1 MAKMMQRGQ
10 LILGR
15 YVIEDHIAE
24 GGQAS
29 VTKALDQHTGSKVVV
44 KQLIASLGDPGYD
57 QALARFQRM
66 AQIRLGHPNVV
77 DPIDFGEEN
86 GEHYIIMPFHE
97 GCNLEHYIAAKGGR
111 LPIEEAL
118 FIAVEMAKGLQA
130 LHDNGVVHRD
140 VKPPNVLITSDNKVL
155 VTDLGICRVLTHQ
168 TITTGSD
175 LQGSLYWMSPE
186 QVLKPGSE
194 DHRSDLYSLGEV
206 TCFMITG
213 AKPSQGNDPG
223 TILLN
228 ICQQVPQPLRQLDPS
243 IPEHIDQAC
252 MRLLVKQPEGRF
264 QSAREFIQAVQG
276 VAQPV
281 VGSFCSSCGVSSHPD
296 SNYCPKCGANCEMS
310 QNQAAC
316 CLACG
321 CPVNGDAIC
330 PGCNKPFSRSG
341 HRLSFTTGPLTGS
354 VFLIPEGIFY
364 VGRNELASRDHHISR
379 RHFSVACS
387 NGTVHVQDAGST
399 NKTYVAGQ
407 VAFRPTMLRPNQ
419 QLAVAGNTATYTCN

>member
-1 MAKMMQRGQ
+1 MTKMMQMRQ

-15 YVIEDHIAE
+15 YVIEDYIAE
-24 GGQAS
+24 GGQFSVAKAS
-29 VTKALDQHTGSKVVV
+29 DQQTGSPVVV
-44 KQLIASLGDPGYD
+44 KQLIASPNDPGHP
-57 QALARFQRM
+57 QALARLQRM
-66 AQIRLGHPNVV
+66 AQIKLGHPNVV
-77 DPIDFGEEN
+77 DPIEYGEEN

-97 GCNLEHYIAAKGGR
+97 GCNLEHHIAARGGR
-111 LPIEEAL
+111 LPIEEAI
-118 FIAVEMAKGLQA
+118 FTAVEMAKGLQA

-140 VKPPNVLITSDNKVL
+140 VKPPNVLITSDNRIL
-155 VTDLGICRVLTHQ
+155 LTDLGICRVVTQQ

-175 LQGSLYWMSPE
+175 LQGSLHWMSPE

-194 DHRSDLYSLGEV
+194 DHRSDLYSLGAV
-206 TCFMITG
+206 TYFMITG
-213 AKPSQGNDPG
+213 AMPSQGNDPG

-228 ICQQVPQPLRQLDPS
+228 ICQQVPQSLRQLDPS
-243 IPEHIDQAC
+243 IPEHIDHAC
-252 MRLLVKQPEGRF
+252 MRLLAKQPEGRF
-264 QSAREFIQAVQG
+264 QSAQEFIQAVQG
-276 VAQPV
+276 IAQPV
-281 VGSFCSSCGVSSHPD
+281 AGSFCSSCGVTIHPD
-296 SNYCPKCGANCEMS
+296 SKYCPNCGADSAMPR
-310 QNQAAC
+310 NQVVC

-321 CPVNGDAIC
+321 CLVNGDALC

-379 RHFSVACS
+379 KHFSVACS
-387 NGTVHVQDAGST
+387 NGTVHVQDANST

-407 VAFRPTMLRPNQ
+407 VAVSPTALRPNQ